1 MGSLYWL
8 NTWLRCASWGV
19 KILIISTWTQLFII
33 RIFPGSW
40 SMIRVWSRPKLQWK
54 YLLNASSQTHISW
67 CWRYSLTHST
77 DSSARESEN
86 VEEVAESV
94 VCWDWVEWGSSPI
107 IITKINTLSPP
118 LLPAAPHCSSLQ
130 NYFILRDFIS
140 AVLQW
145 YAVTAFILTFIL
157 SYFEM
162 LRTGRTLWTSWRHEI
177 IYHQLISLKAT
188 AFLVFR

>member
-1 MGSLYWL
+1 MSLIGLKVWPPARHSNRL
-8 NTWLRCASWGV
+8 HLKLATEILSSRWVHCSDDWTPDWGV
-19 KILIISTWTQLFII
+19 QAEEWKFWSFLHELFII

-67 CWRYSLTHST
+67 CWRYSLTQST

-94 VCWDWVEWGSSPI
+94 VCWDWAEWGSSPI

-140 AVLQW
+140 AVLQ
-145 YAVTAFILTFIL
+145 
-157 SYFEM
+157 
-162 LRTGRTLWTSWRHEI
+162 
-177 IYHQLISLKAT
+177 
-188 AFLVFR
+188 